1 MKYNK
6 KTLNNSLFT
15 KVLACLMV
23 FVFAVDT
30 VSAVPSIAPTNLQT
44 TAGVTVTGAGTTL
57 SIVAP
62 NKSVL
67 TWQNFGSGTDTIAIG
82 DALHYTLPSNNASV
96 LNIVAGGASS
106 TINGTLSSNGNV
118 YVLNPNGILIGGSAR
133 IDVNRLGL
141 STSDNPSFAS
151 FYFQQNGFLPSQDGL
166 TPVAGNTT
174 INNGAIIAVS
184 ENITIVSKNITVNGV
199 LSQGNLV
206 LNADGNVTIGSAG
219 MAYIAGNL
227 TINNPTGTTTIGS
240 VGNNTIVTNNLVVN
254 GNATSAFSSV
264 ATGTIQAKTLNVTA
278 GTILADRISTSN
290 TTVTGTNVTVN
301 VGSGA
306 GTPSVTAVGSGTVQI
321 TAPASLTVNVTNSGA
336 GATSV
341 SAGGNL
347 TLGKVQVEG
356 LAGASF
362 TGASVTDT
370 SSRIFVYGGAAF
382 TATAGNVNI
391 DKGQHSFG
399 PVSVSATGE
408 ALIFEDAAT
417 QLNIVN
423 TPKLTLRS
431 ADYVFQTPTTG
442 VVNSALVSVVGA
454 GNITLGAATNSA
466 GNYTVVGN
474 DVMFANNGALSIST
488 AATGNASVASTGVVT
503 LGSTATGGTLTVTST
518 GAITQAVDTKVYA
531 LGAANFVGT
540 GLTLSNAGN
549 GFGGITV
556 DVGTVGTATI
566 TEETT
571 LNLVSLRA
579 ANATVKSTF
588 DVITTG
594 ILPVVADTFNV
605 VVGGNFVPAANF
617 RAINGITVLSGG
629 NVDLSN
635 LSLITNL
642 NNKSPSIIAKGY
654 KAPQP

>member
-1 MKYNK
+1 MKYNN
-6 KTLNNSLFT
+6 TQNNSLLVKLFASMMLFVVT
-15 KVLACLMV
+15 VTS
-23 FVFAVDT
+23 VFAIPGIT
-30 VSAVPSIAPTNLQT
+30 STNLQT

-82 DALHYTLPSNNASV
+82 DALNYTLPSNNASV

-118 YVLNPNGILIGGSAR
+118 YVLNPNGILIGSSAR

-166 TPVAGNTT
+166 VPVAGNTT
-174 INNGAIIAVS
+174 INNGAIIAVG
-184 ENITIVSKNITVNGV
+184 ENITLVSKNITINGV

-206 LNADGNVTIGSAG
+206 LNADGNVTVGSAG

-240 VGNNTIVTNNLVVN
+240 AGNNTIITNNLVVN
-254 GNATSAFSSV
+254 GNSTSAFSSV

-306 GTPSVTAVGSGTVQI
+306 GTPSVTAVGNGTVQI
-321 TAPASLTVNVTNSGA
+321 SAPASLAVNVTNSGV

-347 TLGKVQVEG
+347 ILGKVQVEG

-362 TGASVTDT
+362 TGAAVTDT
-370 SSRIFVYGGAAF
+370 SSRIFVYGGTSF
-382 TATAGNVNI
+382 TATAGNVTI

-417 QLNIVN
+417 QLNVAN

-431 ADYVFQTPTTG
+431 VDYIFQTPTTG
-442 VVNSALVSVVGA
+442 VVNSSLVSVAGA

-474 DVMFANNGALSIST
+474 DVVFTNNGALSIST
-488 AATGNASVASTGVVT
+488 TATGNASVASTGAVT
-503 LGSTATGGTLTVTST
+503 LGSTTTGGTLTVTSA
-518 GAITQAVDTKVYA
+518 GAIAQAVDTKVYA
-531 LGAANFVGT
+531 LGASNFVGT

-556 DVGTVGTATI
+556 DVGTAGTATI

-605 VVGGNFVPAANF
+605 VVVGGDFVPAANF
-617 RAINGITVLSGG
+617 RAVNAVTVLSGG

>member
-1 MKYNK
+1 MKYNN
-6 KTLNNSLFT
+6 TRNNSLLVKLF
-15 KVLACLMV
+15 ASMIV
-23 FVFAVDT
+23 FVVTVTSVFAI
-30 VSAVPSIAPTNLQT
+30 PSITPTNLQT

-82 DALHYTLPSNNASV
+82 DALNYTLPSNNASV

-106 TINGTLSSNGNV
+106 TINGTISSNGNV

-151 FYFQQNGFLPSQDGL
+151 FYFQQNGVIPSQDGL
-166 TPVAGNTT
+166 VPVAGNTT
-174 INNGAIIAVS
+174 INNGSIIAVS
-184 ENITIVSKNITVNGV
+184 ENITLVSKNITINGV

-206 LNADGNVTIGSAG
+206 LNADGNVTVGSAG

-240 VGNNTIVTNNLVVN
+240 AGNNTIVTNNLVVN
-254 GNATSAFSSV
+254 GNSTSAFSSV
-264 ATGTIQAKTLNVTA
+264 AAGTIQAKTLNVTA
-278 GTILADRISTSN
+278 GTILADRISTNS

-306 GTPSVTAVGSGTVQI
+306 GTPAVTAVGNGTVQI
-321 TAPASLTVNVTNSGA
+321 SAPASLTVNVTNSGA

-382 TATAGNVNI
+382 TATAGNVSI

-408 ALIFEDAAT
+408 ALIVEDAAT
-417 QLNIVN
+417 QLNVVN

-431 ADYVFQTPTTG
+431 ADYIFQTPTTG
-442 VVNSALVSVVGA
+442 VVNSILVSAVGT

-466 GNYTVVGN
+466 GNYTITGN
-474 DVMFANNGALSIST
+474 DVVFANNGALSIST
-488 AATGNASVASTGVVT
+488 TATGNASVTSTGVVN
-503 LGSTATGGTLTVTST
+503 LGETTAGGTLTVTSA
-518 GAITQAVDTKVYA
+518 GAITQAVDTKVSSF
-531 LGAANFVGT
+531 GSVRFVGT

-556 DVGTVGTATI
+556 DVGTAGTATL

-594 ILPVVADTFNV
+594 TLPVVSDTFNV
-605 VVGGNFVPAANF
+605 VVGGDFVPAANF
-617 RAINGITVLSGG
+617 RAVNAVTVLSGG

>member
-1 MKYNK
+1 MKYNN
-6 KTLNNSLFT
+6 TQNNSLLVKLFASMMLFVVAVT
-15 KVLACLMV
+15 S
-23 FVFAVDT
+23 VFAIPGIT
-30 VSAVPSIAPTNLQT
+30 STNLQT

-82 DALHYTLPSNNASV
+82 DALNYTLPSNNASV

-151 FYFQQNGFLPSQDGL
+151 FYFQQNGVIPSQDGL
-166 TPVAGNTT
+166 VPVAGNTT

-184 ENITIVSKNITVNGV
+184 ENITLVSKNITVNGV

-206 LNADGNVTIGSAG
+206 LNADGNVTVGSAG

-240 VGNNTIVTNNLVVN
+240 AGNNTIITNNLVVN
-254 GNATSAFSSV
+254 GNSTSAFSSV

-306 GTPSVTAVGSGTVQI
+306 GTPSVTAVGNGTVQI
-321 TAPASLTVNVTNSGA
+321 SAPASLAVNVTNSGV

-362 TGASVTDT
+362 TGAAVTDT
-370 SSRIFVYGGAAF
+370 SSRIFVYGGTSF
-382 TATAGNVNI
+382 TATAGNVTI

-408 ALIFEDAAT
+408 ALIVEVAAT
-417 QLNIVN
+417 QLNVVN

-431 ADYVFQTPTTG
+431 VDYIFQTPTTG
-442 VVNSALVSVVGA
+442 VVNSSLVSVVGA

-474 DVMFANNGALSIST
+474 DVVFTNNGALSIST
-488 AATGNASVASTGVVT
+488 TATGNASVASTGAVT
-503 LGSTATGGTLTVTST
+503 LGSTTTGGTLTVTSA
-518 GAITQAVDTKVYA
+518 GAIAQAVDTKVYA
-531 LGAANFVGT
+531 LGASNFVGT

-605 VVGGNFVPAANF
+605 VVGGDFVPAANF
-617 RAINGITVLSGG
+617 RAVNAVTVLSGG

>member
-1 MKYNK
+1 MKYNN
-6 KTLNNSLFT
+6 TRNNSLLVKLF
-15 KVLACLMV
+15 ASMIV
-23 FVFAVDT
+23 FVVTVTSVFAI
-30 VSAVPSIAPTNLQT
+30 PSITPTNLQT

-82 DALHYTLPSNNASV
+82 DALNYTLPSNNASV

-106 TINGTLSSNGNV
+106 TINGTISSNGNV

-151 FYFQQNGFLPSQDGL
+151 FYFQQNGVIPSQDGL
-166 TPVAGNTT
+166 VPVAGNTT
-174 INNGAIIAVS
+174 INNGSIIAVS
-184 ENITIVSKNITVNGV
+184 ENITLVSKNITINGV

-206 LNADGNVTIGSAG
+206 LNADGNVTVGSAG

-240 VGNNTIVTNNLVVN
+240 TGNNTIVTNNLVVN
-254 GNATSAFSSV
+254 GNSTSAFSSV

-278 GTILADRISTSN
+278 GTILADRISTNS

-306 GTPSVTAVGSGTVQI
+306 GTPAVTAVGNGTVQI
-321 TAPASLTVNVTNSGA
+321 SAPASLTVNVTNSGA

-362 TGASVTDT
+362 TGASVNDT

-382 TATAGNVNI
+382 TATAGNVSI

-408 ALIFEDAAT
+408 ALIVEDAAT
-417 QLNIVN
+417 QLNVVN

-431 ADYVFQTPTTG
+431 ADYIFQTPTTG
-442 VVNSALVSVVGA
+442 VVNSILVSAVGT

-466 GNYTVVGN
+466 GNYTITGN
-474 DVMFANNGALSIST
+474 DVVFANNGALSIST
-488 AATGNASVASTGVVT
+488 TATGNASVTSTGAVN
-503 LGSTATGGTLTVTST
+503 LGGTTAGGTLTVTSA
-518 GAITQAVDTKVYA
+518 GAITQAVDTKVSSF
-531 LGAANFVGT
+531 GSVRFVGT

-556 DVGTVGTATI
+556 DVGTAGTATL

-594 ILPVVADTFNV
+594 TLPVVSDTFNV
-605 VVGGNFVPAANF
+605 VVGGDFVPAANF
-617 RAINGITVLSGG
+617 RAVNTVTVLSGG

>member
-1 MKYNK
+1 MKYNN
-6 KTLNNSLFT
+6 TQNNSLLVKLFASMMLFVVAVT
-15 KVLACLMV
+15 S
-23 FVFAVDT
+23 VFAIPGIT
-30 VSAVPSIAPTNLQT
+30 STNLQT

-82 DALHYTLPSNNASV
+82 DALNYTLPSNNASV

-151 FYFQQNGFLPSQDGL
+151 FYFQQNGVIPSQDGL
-166 TPVAGNTT
+166 VPVAGNTI

-184 ENITIVSKNITVNGV
+184 ENITLVSKNITVNGV

-206 LNADGNVTIGSAG
+206 LNADGNVTVGSAG

-240 VGNNTIVTNNLVVN
+240 AGNNTIITNNLVVN
-254 GNATSAFSSV
+254 GNSTSAFSSV

-306 GTPSVTAVGSGTVQI
+306 GTPSVTAVGNGTVQI
-321 TAPASLTVNVTNSGA
+321 SAPASLAVNVTNSGV

-362 TGASVTDT
+362 TGAAVTDT
-370 SSRIFVYGGAAF
+370 SSRIFVYGSAAF
-382 TATAGNVNI
+382 TATAGNITI

-417 QLNIVN
+417 QLNVVN

-431 ADYVFQTPTTG
+431 VDYIFQTPTTG
-442 VVNSALVSVVGA
+442 VVNSSLVSVVGA

-466 GNYTVVGN
+466 GNYTIIGN
-474 DVMFANNGALSIST
+474 DVVFANNGALSIST
-488 AATGNASVASTGVVT
+488 TATGNASVASTGAVT
-503 LGSTATGGTLTVTST
+503 LGSTTTGGTLTVASA

-531 LGAANFVGT
+531 LGASNFVGT

-556 DVGTVGTATI
+556 DVGTAGTATL

-605 VVGGNFVPAANF
+605 VVGGDFVPAANF
-617 RAINGITVLSGG
+617 RAVNAVTVLSGG

>member
-1 MKYNK
+1 MKYNN
-6 KTLNNSLFT
+6 TRNNSLLVKLF
-15 KVLACLMV
+15 ASMIV
-23 FVFAVDT
+23 FVVTVTSVFAI
-30 VSAVPSIAPTNLQT
+30 PSITPTNLQT

-82 DALHYTLPSNNASV
+82 DALNYTLPSNNASV

-106 TINGTLSSNGNV
+106 TINGTISSNGNV

-151 FYFQQNGFLPSQDGL
+151 FYFQQNGVIPSQDGL
-166 TPVAGNTT
+166 VPVAGNTT
-174 INNGAIIAVS
+174 INNGSIIAVS
-184 ENITIVSKNITVNGV
+184 ENITLVSKNITINGV

-206 LNADGNVTIGSAG
+206 LNADGNVTVGSAG

-240 VGNNTIVTNNLVVN
+240 AGNNTIVTNNLVVN
-254 GNATSAFSSV
+254 GNSTSAFSSV

-278 GTILADRISTSN
+278 GTILADRISTNS

-306 GTPSVTAVGSGTVQI
+306 GTPAVTAVGNGTVQI
-321 TAPASLTVNVTNSGA
+321 SAPASLTVNVTNSGA

-362 TGASVTDT
+362 TGASVNDT

-382 TATAGNVNI
+382 TATAGNVSI

-408 ALIFEDAAT
+408 ALIVEDAAT
-417 QLNIVN
+417 QLNVVN

-431 ADYVFQTPTTG
+431 ADYIFQTPTTG
-442 VVNSALVSVVGA
+442 VVNSILVSAVGT

-466 GNYTVVGN
+466 GNYTITGN
-474 DVMFANNGALSIST
+474 DVVFANNGALSIST
-488 AATGNASVASTGVVT
+488 TATGNASVTSTGVVN
-503 LGSTATGGTLTVTST
+503 LGETTAGGTLTVTSA
-518 GAITQAVDTKVYA
+518 GAITQAVDTKVSSF
-531 LGAANFVGT
+531 GSVRFVGT

-556 DVGTVGTATI
+556 DVGTTGTATL

-594 ILPVVADTFNV
+594 TLPVVSDTFNV
-605 VVGGNFVPAANF
+605 VVGGDFVPAANF
-617 RAINGITVLSGG
+617 RAVNTVTVLSGG

>member
-1 MKYNK
+1 MKYNN
-6 KTLNNSLFT
+6 TRNNSLLVKLF
-15 KVLACLMV
+15 ASMIV
-23 FVFAVDT
+23 FVVTVTSVFAIPGIT
-30 VSAVPSIAPTNLQT
+30 STNLQT

-82 DALHYTLPSNNASV
+82 DALNYTLPSNNASV

-106 TINGTLSSNGNV
+106 TINGTISSNGNV
-118 YVLNPNGILIGGSAR
+118 YVLNPNGILVGGSAR

-166 TPVAGNTT
+166 VPVAGNTT
-174 INNGAIIAVS
+174 INNGSIIAVS
-184 ENITIVSKNITVNGV
+184 ENITLVSKNITINGV

-206 LNADGNVTIGSAG
+206 LNADGNVNVGSAG
-219 MAYIAGNL
+219 MAYIAGDL

-240 VGNNTIVTNNLVVN
+240 AGNNTIVTNNLVVN
-254 GNATSAFSSV
+254 GNSTSAFSSV

-278 GTILADRISTSN
+278 GTILADRISTNS

-306 GTPSVTAVGSGTVQI
+306 GTPSVTAVGNGTVQI
-321 TAPASLTVNVTNSGA
+321 SAPASLTVNVTNSGA

-362 TGASVTDT
+362 TGASVNDT
-370 SSRIFVYGGAAF
+370 SSRIFVYGSAAF
-382 TATAGNVNI
+382 TATAGNVTI

-408 ALIFEDAAT
+408 ALIVEDAAT
-417 QLNIVN
+417 QLNVVN

-431 ADYVFQTPTTG
+431 VDYVFQTPTTG

-466 GNYTVVGN
+466 GNYTITGN
-474 DVMFANNGALSIST
+474 DVVVANNGALSIST
-488 AATGNASVASTGVVT
+488 TATGNASVTSTGAVN
-503 LGSTATGGTLTVTST
+503 LGGTTAAGTLTVTSA
-518 GAITQAVDTKVYA
+518 GAITQAVDTKVSSF
-531 LGAANFVGT
+531 GSVRFVGT

-556 DVGTVGTATI
+556 DVGTAGTATL

-594 ILPVVADTFNV
+594 TLPVVADTFNV
-605 VVGGNFVPAANF
+605 VVGGDFVPAANF
-617 RAINGITVLSGG
+617 RAVNAITVLSGG

-642 NNKSPSIIAKGY
+642 NSKSPSIIAKGY

>member
-1 MKYNK
+1 MKYNN
-6 KTLNNSLFT
+6 TRNNSLLVKLF
-15 KVLACLMV
+15 ASMIV
-23 FVFAVDT
+23 FVVTVTSVFAI
-30 VSAVPSIAPTNLQT
+30 PSITPTNLQT

-82 DALHYTLPSNNASV
+82 DALNYTLPSNNASV

-106 TINGTLSSNGNV
+106 TINGTISSNGNV

-151 FYFQQNGFLPSQDGL
+151 FYFPQNGVIPSQDGL
-166 TPVAGNTT
+166 VPVAGNTT
-174 INNGAIIAVS
+174 INNGSIIAVS
-184 ENITIVSKNITVNGV
+184 ENITLVSKNITINGV

-206 LNADGNVTIGSAG
+206 LNADGNVTVGSAG

-240 VGNNTIVTNNLVVN
+240 AGNNTIVTNNLVVN
-254 GNATSAFSSV
+254 GNSTSAFSSV

-278 GTILADRISTSN
+278 GTILADRISTNS

-306 GTPSVTAVGSGTVQI
+306 GTPAVTAVGNGTVQI
-321 TAPASLTVNVTNSGA
+321 SAPASLTVNVTNSGA

-362 TGASVTDT
+362 TGASVNDT
-370 SSRIFVYGGAAF
+370 SSRIFVYGGSAF
-382 TATAGNVNI
+382 TATAGNVSI

-408 ALIFEDAAT
+408 ALIVEDAAT
-417 QLNIVN
+417 QLNVVN
-423 TPKLTLRS
+423 TPKLTVRS
-431 ADYVFQTPTTG
+431 VDYVFQTPTTG

-466 GNYTVVGN
+466 GNYTITGN
-474 DVMFANNGALSIST
+474 DVVFANNGALSIST
-488 AATGNASVASTGVVT
+488 TATGNASVTSTGVVN
-503 LGSTATGGTLTVTST
+503 LGETTAGGTLTVASA

-531 LGAANFVGT
+531 FGATNFVGT

-549 GFGGITV
+549 RFGGITI
-556 DVGTVGTATI
+556 DVGTSGTVTI

-594 ILPVVADTFNV
+594 TLPVVSDTFNV
-605 VVGGNFVPAANF
+605 VVGGDFVPAANF
-617 RAINGITVLSGG
+617 RAVNAVTVLSGG

>member
-1 MKYNK
+1 MKYNN
-6 KTLNNSLFT
+6 TQNNSLLVKLFASMMLFVVT
-15 KVLACLMV
+15 VTS
-23 FVFAVDT
+23 VFAIPGIT
-30 VSAVPSIAPTNLQT
+30 STNLQT

-82 DALHYTLPSNNASV
+82 DALNYTLPSNNASV

-141 STSDNPSFAS
+141 STSDNTSFAS

-166 TPVAGNTT
+166 VPVAGNTT
-174 INNGAIIAVS
+174 INNGAIIAVG
-184 ENITIVSKNITVNGV
+184 ENITLVSKNITINGV

-206 LNADGNVTIGSAG
+206 LNADGNVTVGSAG

-240 VGNNTIVTNNLVVN
+240 AGNNTIITNNLVVN
-254 GNATSAFSSV
+254 GNSTSAFSSV

-306 GTPSVTAVGSGTVQI
+306 GTPSVTAVGNGTVQI
-321 TAPASLTVNVTNSGA
+321 SAPASLAVNVTNSGV

-347 TLGKVQVEG
+347 ILGKVQVEG

-362 TGASVTDT
+362 TGAAVTDT
-370 SSRIFVYGGAAF
+370 SSRIFVYGGTSF
-382 TATAGNVNI
+382 TATAGNVTI

-417 QLNIVN
+417 QLNVVN

-431 ADYVFQTPTTG
+431 VDYIFQTPTTG
-442 VVNSALVSVVGA
+442 VVNSSLVSVAGA

-474 DVMFANNGALSIST
+474 DVVFTNNGALSIST
-488 AATGNASVASTGVVT
+488 TATGNASVASTGAVT
-503 LGSTATGGTLTVTST
+503 LGSTTTGGTLTVTSA
-518 GAITQAVDTKVYA
+518 GAIAQAVDTKVYA
-531 LGAANFVGT
+531 LGASNFVGT

-556 DVGTVGTATI
+556 DVGTAGTATI

-605 VVGGNFVPAANF
+605 VVVGGDFVPAANF
-617 RAINGITVLSGG
+617 RAVNAVTVLSGG

>member
-1 MKYNK
+1 MKYNNK
-6 KTLNNSLFT
+6 LNNSLFA
-15 KVLACLMV
+15 KAIASLMV
-23 FVFAVDT
+23 FVFAVAT
-30 VSAVPSIAPTNLQT
+30 VLALPSTAPTNMQT

-82 DALHYTLPSNNASV
+82 DALNYTLPSNNASV
-96 LNIVAGGASS
+96 LNIVAGGSSS

-166 TPVAGNTT
+166 APVAGNTT

-184 ENITIVSKNITVNGV
+184 ENITLVSKNIAINGV

-206 LNADGNVTIGSAG
+206 LNADGNVTVGSAG

-227 TINNPTGTTTIGS
+227 IINNPTGTTTIGS
-240 VGNNTIVTNNLVVN
+240 AGNNTIVTNNLVAN
-254 GNATSAFSSV
+254 GNSTSAFSSV

-278 GTILADRISTSN
+278 GTILADRISTNS
-290 TTVTGTNVTVN
+290 TTVNGTNVTVN

-306 GTPSVTAVGSGTVQI
+306 GTPSVTAVGNGTVQI
-321 TAPASLTVNVTNSGA
+321 TAPASLTVNVTNSGV

-370 SSRIFVYGGAAF
+370 SSRIFVYGGTSF
-382 TATAGNVNI
+382 TATAGNVTI

-408 ALIFEDAAT
+408 ALIVEDAAT
-417 QLNIVN
+417 QLNVVN

-431 ADYVFQTPTTG
+431 VDYIFQTPTTG

-454 GNITLGAATNSA
+454 GNITLGVATNSA
-466 GNYTVVGN
+466 GNYTITGN
-474 DVMFANNGALSIST
+474 DVVFANNGTLSIST
-488 AATGNASVASTGVVT
+488 TATGNASVASTGALT
-503 LGSTATGGTLTVTST
+503 LGSTTTGGTLTVTST

-549 GFGGITV
+549 GFGGITI
-556 DVGTVGTATI
+556 DVGTFGTATI

-594 ILPVVADTFNV
+594 TLPVVADTFNV
-605 VVGGNFVPAANF
+605 VVGGDFVPAANF
-617 RAINGITVLSGG
+617 RAVNAITVLSGG

-642 NNKSPSIIAKGY
+642 NNKSPSIIARGY
-654 KAPQP
+654 KAPQI

>member
-1 MKYNK
+1 MKYNN
-6 KTLNNSLFT
+6 TRNNSLLVKLF
-15 KVLACLMV
+15 ASMIV
-23 FVFAVDT
+23 FVVTVTSVFAI
-30 VSAVPSIAPTNLQT
+30 PSITPTNLQT

-82 DALHYTLPSNNASV
+82 DALNYTLPSNNASV

-106 TINGTLSSNGNV
+106 TINGTISSNGNV

-151 FYFQQNGFLPSQDGL
+151 FYFQQNGVIPSQDGL
-166 TPVAGNTT
+166 VPVAGNTT
-174 INNGAIIAVS
+174 INNGSIIAVS
-184 ENITIVSKNITVNGV
+184 ENITLVSKNITINGV

-206 LNADGNVTIGSAG
+206 LNADGNVTVGSAG

-240 VGNNTIVTNNLVVN
+240 AGNNTIVTNNLVVN
-254 GNATSAFSSV
+254 GNSTSAFSSV

-278 GTILADRISTSN
+278 GTILADRISTNS

-306 GTPSVTAVGSGTVQI
+306 GTPAVTAVGNGTVQI
-321 TAPASLTVNVTNSGA
+321 SAPASLTVNVTNSGA

-362 TGASVTDT
+362 TGASVNDT

-382 TATAGNVNI
+382 TATAGNVSI

-408 ALIFEDAAT
+408 ALIVEDAAT
-417 QLNIVN
+417 QLNVVN

-431 ADYVFQTPTTG
+431 ADYIFQTPTTG

-466 GNYTVVGN
+466 GNYTIIGN
-474 DVMFANNGALSIST
+474 DVVFANNGALSIST
-488 AATGNASVASTGVVT
+488 TATGNASVTSTGVVN
-503 LGSTATGGTLTVTST
+503 LGETTTGGTLTVASA
-518 GAITQAVDTKVYA
+518 GAVTQAVDTKVYA
-531 LGAANFVGT
+531 FGATNFVGT

-549 GFGGITV
+549 RFGGITI
-556 DVGTVGTATI
+556 DVGTSGTVTI

-594 ILPVVADTFNV
+594 TLPVVSDTFNV
-605 VVGGNFVPAANF
+605 VVGGDFVPAANF
-617 RAINGITVLSGG
+617 RAVNAVTVLSGG

>member
-1 MKYNK
+1 MKYNN
-6 KTLNNSLFT
+6 TRNNSLLEKLF
-15 KVLACLMV
+15 ASMIV
-23 FVFAVDT
+23 FVVTVTSVFAI
-30 VSAVPSIAPTNLQT
+30 PSITPTNLQT

-82 DALHYTLPSNNASV
+82 DALNYTLPSNNASV

-106 TINGTLSSNGNV
+106 TINGTISSNGNV

-151 FYFQQNGFLPSQDGL
+151 FYFQQNGVIPSQDGL
-166 TPVAGNTT
+166 VPVAGNTT
-174 INNGAIIAVS
+174 INNGSIIAVS
-184 ENITIVSKNITVNGV
+184 ENITLVSKNITINGV

-206 LNADGNVTIGSAG
+206 LNADGNVTVGSAG
-219 MAYIAGNL
+219 MAYIAGDL

-240 VGNNTIVTNNLVVN
+240 AGNNTIVTNNLVVN
-254 GNATSAFSSV
+254 GNSTSAFSSV

-278 GTILADRISTSN
+278 GTILADRISTNS

-306 GTPSVTAVGSGTVQI
+306 GTPSVTAVGNGTVQI
-321 TAPASLTVNVTNSGA
+321 SAPASLTVNVTNSGA

-362 TGASVTDT
+362 TGASVNDT

-382 TATAGNVNI
+382 TATAGNVSI

-408 ALIFEDAAT
+408 ALIVEDAAT
-417 QLNIVN
+417 QLNVVN

-431 ADYVFQTPTTG
+431 ADYIFQTPTTG
-442 VVNSALVSVVGA
+442 VVNSALVSAVGT

-466 GNYTVVGN
+466 GNYTITGN
-474 DVMFANNGALSIST
+474 DVVFANNGALSIST
-488 AATGNASVASTGVVT
+488 TATGNASVTSTGAVN
-503 LGSTATGGTLTVTST
+503 LGGTTAGGTLTVTSA
-518 GAITQAVDTKVYA
+518 GAITQAVDTKVSSF
-531 LGAANFVGT
+531 GSVRFVGT

-556 DVGTVGTATI
+556 DVGTTGTATL

-594 ILPVVADTFNV
+594 TLPVVSDTFNV
-605 VVGGNFVPAANF
+605 VVGGDFVPAANF
-617 RAINGITVLSGG
+617 RAVNTVTVLSGG

>member
-1 MKYNK
+1 MKYNN
-6 KTLNNSLFT
+6 TQNNSLLVKLFASMMLFVVT
-15 KVLACLMV
+15 VTS
-23 FVFAVDT
+23 VFAIPGIT
-30 VSAVPSIAPTNLQT
+30 STNLQT

-82 DALHYTLPSNNASV
+82 DALNYTLPSNNASV

-151 FYFQQNGFLPSQDGL
+151 FYFQQNGVIPSQDGL
-166 TPVAGNTT
+166 VPVAGNTT
-174 INNGAIIAVS
+174 INNGAIISVS
-184 ENITIVSKNITVNGV
+184 ENITLVSKNVTINGV

-206 LNADGNVTIGSAG
+206 LNADGNVTVGSAG

-240 VGNNTIVTNNLVVN
+240 AGNNTIVTNNLLVN
-254 GNATSAFSSV
+254 GNSTSAFSSV

-278 GTILADRISTSN
+278 GTILADRISTNS
-290 TTVTGTNVTVN
+290 TTVNGTNVAVN

-306 GTPSVTAVGSGTVQI
+306 GTPFVTAVGNGTVQI
-321 TAPASLTVNVTNSGA
+321 SAPASLTVNVSNSGA
-336 GATSV
+336 GTTTV

-362 TGASVTDT
+362 TGAAVSDT
-370 SSRIFVYGGAAF
+370 SSRIFVYGGTSF
-382 TATAGNVNI
+382 TATAGNVTI

-417 QLNIVN
+417 QLNVVN

-431 ADYVFQTPTTG
+431 VDYIFQTPTTG
-442 VVNSALVSVVGA
+442 VVNSSLVSVVGA

-466 GNYTVVGN
+466 GNYTIIGN
-474 DVMFANNGALSIST
+474 DVVFANNGALSIST
-488 AATGNASVASTGVVT
+488 TATGNASVISTGAVT
-503 LGSTATGGTLTVTST
+503 LGSTTTGGTLTVASA
-518 GAITQAVDTKVYA
+518 GAVTQAVDTKVYA
-531 LGAANFVGT
+531 FGATNFVGS

-556 DVGTVGTATI
+556 DVGTAGTATL

-605 VVGGNFVPAANF
+605 VVGGDFVPAANF
-617 RAINGITVLSGG
+617 RAVNAVTVLSGG

>member
-82 DALHYTLPSNNASV
+82 DALNYTLPSNNASV
-96 LNIVAGGASS
+96 LNIVAGGSSS

-199 LSQGNLV
+199 LSQGNIV
-206 LNADGNVTIGSAG
+206 LNADGNVTVGSAG

-240 VGNNTIVTNNLVVN
+240 AGNNTIVTNNLVVN

-278 GTILADRISTSN
+278 GTILADRISTSS

-408 ALIFEDAAT
+408 ALIIEDAAT

-442 VVNSALVSVVGA
+442 VVNSALVSVVGV
-454 GNITLGAATNSA
+454 GNITLGAVTNSA
-466 GNYTVVGN
+466 GNYTITGN
-474 DVMFANNGALSIST
+474 DVVFANNGALSIST
-488 AATGNASVASTGVVT
+488 TATSNASVASTGTVN
-503 LGSTATGGTLTVTST
+503 LGATIAGGTLTVTSA
-518 GAITQAVDTKVYA
+518 GAITQAADTKVSSF
-531 LGAANFVGT
+531 GSVRFVGT

-556 DVGTVGTATI
+556 DVGTAGTATL

-579 ANATVKSTF
+579 ANATLKSTF

-617 RAINGITVLSGG
+617 RAVNAITVLSGG

>member
-1 MKYNK
+1 MKYNN
-6 KTLNNSLFT
+6 TRNNSLLVKLFASMMLFVVT
-15 KVLACLMV
+15 VTS
-23 FVFAVDT
+23 VFAI
-30 VSAVPSIAPTNLQT
+30 PSITPTNLQT

-82 DALHYTLPSNNASV
+82 DALNYTLPSNNASV

-106 TINGTLSSNGNV
+106 TINGTISSNGNV
-118 YVLNPNGILIGGSAR
+118 YVLNPNGILVGGSAR

-166 TPVAGNTT
+166 APVAGNTT
-174 INNGAIIAVS
+174 INNGSIIAVS
-184 ENITIVSKNITVNGV
+184 ENITLVSKNITINGV

-206 LNADGNVTIGSAG
+206 LNADGNVTVGSAG

-240 VGNNTIVTNNLVVN
+240 AGNNTIVTNNLVVN
-254 GNATSAFSSV
+254 GNSTSAFSSV
-264 ATGTIQAKTLNVTA
+264 AAGTIQAKTLNVTA
-278 GTILADRISTSN
+278 GTILADRISTNS

-306 GTPSVTAVGSGTVQI
+306 GTPAVTAVGNGTVQI
-321 TAPASLTVNVTNSGA
+321 SAPASLTVNVTNSGA

-362 TGASVTDT
+362 TGASVNDT

-382 TATAGNVNI
+382 TATAGNVSI

-408 ALIFEDAAT
+408 ALIVEDAAT
-417 QLNIVN
+417 QLNVVN

-431 ADYVFQTPTTG
+431 ADYIFQTPTTG
-442 VVNSALVSVVGA
+442 VVNSILVSAVGT

-466 GNYTVVGN
+466 GNYTITGN
-474 DVMFANNGALSIST
+474 DVVFANNGALSIST
-488 AATGNASVASTGVVT
+488 TATGNASVTSTGVVN
-503 LGSTATGGTLTVTST
+503 LGETTAGGTLTVTSA
-518 GAITQAVDTKVYA
+518 GAITQAVDTKVSSF
-531 LGAANFVGT
+531 GSVRFVGT

-556 DVGTVGTATI
+556 DVGTAGTATL

-594 ILPVVADTFNV
+594 TLPVVSDTFNV
-605 VVGGNFVPAANF
+605 VVGGDFVPAANF
-617 RAINGITVLSGG
+617 RAVNAVTVLSGG

>member
-1 MKYNK
+1 MKYNN
-6 KTLNNSLFT
+6 TRNNSLLVKLF
-15 KVLACLMV
+15 ASMIV
-23 FVFAVDT
+23 FVVTVTSVFAI
-30 VSAVPSIAPTNLQT
+30 PSITPTNLQT

-82 DALHYTLPSNNASV
+82 DALNYTLPSNNASV

-106 TINGTLSSNGNV
+106 TINGTISSNGNV
-118 YVLNPNGILIGGSAR
+118 YVLNPNGILVGGSAR

-151 FYFQQNGFLPSQDGL
+151 FYFQQNGVIPSQDGL
-166 TPVAGNTT
+166 VPVAGNTT
-174 INNGAIIAVS
+174 INNGSIIAVS
-184 ENITIVSKNITVNGV
+184 ENITLVSKNITINGV

-206 LNADGNVTIGSAG
+206 LNADGNVSVGSAG
-219 MAYIAGNL
+219 MAYIAGDL

-240 VGNNTIVTNNLVVN
+240 AGNNTIVTNNLVVN
-254 GNATSAFSSV
+254 GNSTSAFSSV

-278 GTILADRISTSN
+278 GTILADRISTNS

-306 GTPSVTAVGSGTVQI
+306 GTPAVTAVGNGTVQI
-321 TAPASLTVNVTNSGA
+321 SAPASLTVNVTNSGA

-362 TGASVTDT
+362 TGASVNDT

-408 ALIFEDAAT
+408 ALIVEDAAT
-417 QLNIVN
+417 QLNVVN
-423 TPKLTLRS
+423 TPKLTVRS
-431 ADYVFQTPTTG
+431 VDYVFQTPTTG

-466 GNYTVVGN
+466 GNYTITGN
-474 DVMFANNGALSIST
+474 DVVFANNGALSIST
-488 AATGNASVASTGVVT
+488 TATGNASVTSTGVVN
-503 LGSTATGGTLTVTST
+503 LGETTAGGTLTVTSA
-518 GAITQAVDTKVYA
+518 GAITQAVDTKVSSF
-531 LGAANFVGT
+531 GSVRFVGT

-556 DVGTVGTATI
+556 DVGTAGTATL

-594 ILPVVADTFNV
+594 TLPVVSDTFNV
-605 VVGGNFVPAANF
+605 VVGGDFVPAANF
-617 RAINGITVLSGG
+617 RAVNAVTVLSGG

>member
-1 MKYNK
+1 MKYNN
-6 KTLNNSLFT
+6 TRNNSLLVKLFASIMLFVVT
-15 KVLACLMV
+15 VTS
-23 FVFAVDT
+23 VFAI
-30 VSAVPSIAPTNLQT
+30 PSITPTNLQT

-82 DALHYTLPSNNASV
+82 DALNYTLPSNNASV

-106 TINGTLSSNGNV
+106 TINGAISSNGNV
-118 YVLNPNGILIGGSAR
+118 YVLNPNGILVGGSAR

-166 TPVAGNTT
+166 VPVAGNTT
-174 INNGAIIAVS
+174 INNGSIIAVS
-184 ENITIVSKNITVNGV
+184 ENITLVSKNITINGV

-206 LNADGNVTIGSAG
+206 LNADGNVTVGSAG
-219 MAYIAGNL
+219 MAYIAGDL

-240 VGNNTIVTNNLVVN
+240 AGNNTIVTNNLVVN
-254 GNATSAFSSV
+254 GNSTSAFSSV

-278 GTILADRISTSN
+278 GTILADRISTNS

-306 GTPSVTAVGSGTVQI
+306 GTPSVTAVGNGTVQI
-321 TAPASLTVNVTNSGA
+321 SAPASLTVNVTNSGA

-362 TGASVTDT
+362 TGASVNDT
-370 SSRIFVYGGAAF
+370 SSRIFVYGSAAF
-382 TATAGNVNI
+382 AATAGNVTI

-408 ALIFEDAAT
+408 ALIVEDAAT
-417 QLNIVN
+417 QLNVVN

-431 ADYVFQTPTTG
+431 VDYVFQTPTTG

-466 GNYTVVGN
+466 GNYTITGN
-474 DVMFANNGALSIST
+474 DVVVANNGALSIST
-488 AATGNASVASTGVVT
+488 TATGNASVTSTGAVN
-503 LGSTATGGTLTVTST
+503 LGGTTAAGTLTVTSA
-518 GAITQAVDTKVYA
+518 GAITQAVDTKVSSF
-531 LGAANFVGT
+531 GSVRFVGT

-556 DVGTVGTATI
+556 DVGTAGTATL

-594 ILPVVADTFNV
+594 TLPVVADTFNV
-605 VVGGNFVPAANF
+605 VVGGDFVPAANF
-617 RAINGITVLSGG
+617 RAVNGITVLSGG

>member
-1 MKYNK
+1 MKYNN
-6 KTLNNSLFT
+6 TRNNSLLVKLF
-15 KVLACLMV
+15 ASMIV
-23 FVFAVDT
+23 FVVTVTSVFAI
-30 VSAVPSIAPTNLQT
+30 PSITPTNLQT

-82 DALHYTLPSNNASV
+82 DALNYTLPSNNASV

-106 TINGTLSSNGNV
+106 TINGTISSNGNV

-151 FYFQQNGFLPSQDGL
+151 FYFQQNGVIPSQDGL
-166 TPVAGNTT
+166 VPVAGNTT
-174 INNGAIIAVS
+174 INNGSIIAVS
-184 ENITIVSKNITVNGV
+184 ENITLVSKNITINGV

-206 LNADGNVTIGSAG
+206 LNADGNVTVGSAG

-240 VGNNTIVTNNLVVN
+240 AGNNTIVTNNLVVN
-254 GNATSAFSSV
+254 GNSTSAFSSV

-278 GTILADRISTSN
+278 GTILADRISTNS

-306 GTPSVTAVGSGTVQI
+306 GTPAVTAVGNGTVQI
-321 TAPASLTVNVTNSGA
+321 SAPASLTVNVTNSGA

-362 TGASVTDT
+362 TGASVNDT

-382 TATAGNVNI
+382 TATAGNVSI

-408 ALIFEDAAT
+408 ALIVEDAAT
-417 QLNIVN
+417 QLNVVN

-431 ADYVFQTPTTG
+431 ADYIFQTPTTG

-466 GNYTVVGN
+466 GNYTIIGN
-474 DVMFANNGALSIST
+474 DVVFANNGALSIST
-488 AATGNASVASTGVVT
+488 TATGNASVTSTGVVN
-503 LGSTATGGTLTVTST
+503 LGETTAGGTLTVTSA
-518 GAITQAVDTKVYA
+518 GAITQAVDTKVSSF
-531 LGAANFVGT
+531 GSVRFVGT

-556 DVGTVGTATI
+556 DVGTAGTATL

-594 ILPVVADTFNV
+594 TLPVVSDTFNV
-605 VVGGNFVPAANF
+605 VVGWDFVPAANF
-617 RAINGITVLSGG
+617 RAVNAVTVLSGG

>member
-1 MKYNK
+1 MKYNN
-6 KTLNNSLFT
+6 TRNNSLLVKLFASMMLFVVT
-15 KVLACLMV
+15 VTS
-23 FVFAVDT
+23 VFAIPGIT
-30 VSAVPSIAPTNLQT
+30 STNLQT

-82 DALHYTLPSNNASV
+82 DALNYTLPSNNASV

-106 TINGTLSSNGNV
+106 TINGTISSNGNV

-151 FYFQQNGFLPSQDGL
+151 FYFQQNGVIPSQDGL
-166 TPVAGNTT
+166 VPVAGNTT
-174 INNGAIIAVS
+174 INNGSIIAVS
-184 ENITIVSKNITVNGV
+184 ENITLVSKNITINGV

-206 LNADGNVTIGSAG
+206 LNADGNVTVGSAG

-240 VGNNTIVTNNLVVN
+240 AGNNTIVTNNLVVN
-254 GNATSAFSSV
+254 GNSTSAFSSV

-278 GTILADRISTSN
+278 GTILADRISTNS
-290 TTVTGTNVTVN
+290 TTVTGTNVNVN

-306 GTPSVTAVGSGTVQI
+306 GTPAVTAVGNGTVQI
-321 TAPASLTVNVTNSGA
+321 SAPASLTVNVTNSGA

-382 TATAGNVNI
+382 TATAGNVSI

-408 ALIFEDAAT
+408 ALIVEDAAT
-417 QLNIVN
+417 QLNVVN

-431 ADYVFQTPTTG
+431 ADYIFQTPTTG
-442 VVNSALVSVVGA
+442 VVNSILVSAVGT

-466 GNYTVVGN
+466 GNYTITGN
-474 DVMFANNGALSIST
+474 DVVFANNGALSIST
-488 AATGNASVASTGVVT
+488 TATGNASVTSTGVVN
-503 LGSTATGGTLTVTST
+503 LGETTAGGTLTVTSA
-518 GAITQAVDTKVYA
+518 GAITQAVDTKVSSF
-531 LGAANFVGT
+531 GSVRFVGT

-556 DVGTVGTATI
+556 DVGTAGTATL

-594 ILPVVADTFNV
+594 TLPVVSDTFNV
-605 VVGGNFVPAANF
+605 VVGGDFVPAANF
-617 RAINGITVLSGG
+617 RAVNAVTVLSGG

>member
-1 MKYNK
+1 MKYNN
-6 KTLNNSLFT
+6 TQNNSLLVKLFASMMLFVVT
-15 KVLACLMV
+15 VTS
-23 FVFAVDT
+23 VFAVPGIT
-30 VSAVPSIAPTNLQT
+30 STNLQT
-44 TAGVTVTGAGTTL
+44 TAGVTVTGAGTSL

-67 TWQNFGSGTDTIAIG
+67 TWQNFGAGTDTIAIG
-82 DALHYTLPSNNASV
+82 DVLNYTLPSKTASV
-96 LNIVAGGASS
+96 LNIVAGGSSS
-106 TINGTLSSNGNV
+106 TINGTITSNGNV

-151 FYFQQNGFLPSQDGL
+151 FYFQQNGVIPSQDGL
-166 TPVAGNTT
+166 VPVAGNTT
-174 INNGAIIAVS
+174 INNGSIIAVS
-184 ENITIVSKNITVNGV
+184 ENITLVSKNITINGV
-199 LSQGNLV
+199 LSQGNLL
-206 LNADGNVTIGSAG
+206 LNADGNVNVGSAG
-219 MAYIAGNL
+219 MAYIAGDL

-240 VGNNTIVTNNLVVN
+240 AGNNTIVTNNLLVN
-254 GNATSAFSSV
+254 GNSTSAFSSV
-264 ATGTIQAKTLNVTA
+264 AAGTIQAKTLNVTA
-278 GTILADRISTSN
+278 GTILADRISTNS

-306 GTPSVTAVGSGTVQI
+306 GTPSVTAVGNGTVQI

-336 GATSV
+336 GATGV

-370 SSRIFVYGGAAF
+370 SSRIFVYGSAAF
-382 TATAGNVNI
+382 TATAGNVTI

-408 ALIFEDAAT
+408 ALIVEDAAT
-417 QLNIVN
+417 QLNVVN

-431 ADYVFQTPTTG
+431 ADYVFQTATTG

-466 GNYTVVGN
+466 GNYTIIGN
-474 DVMFANNGALSIST
+474 DVVFANNGALSLSAT
-488 AATGNASVASTGVVT
+488 ATGNASVASTGTVT
-503 LGSTATGGTLTVTST
+503 LGATTTGGTLTVASA
-518 GAITQAVDTKVYA
+518 GAVTQAVDTKVYA
-531 LGAANFVGT
+531 FGATNFVGT

-556 DVGTVGTATI
+556 DVGTAGTATL

-594 ILPVVADTFNV
+594 TLPVVSDTFNV
-605 VVGGNFVPAANF
+605 VVGGDFVPAANF
-617 RAINGITVLSGG
+617 RAVNAVTVLSGG

>member
-1 MKYNK
+1 MKYNN
-6 KTLNNSLFT
+6 TQNNSLLVKLFASMMLFVVT
-15 KVLACLMV
+15 VTS
-23 FVFAVDT
+23 VFAIPGIT
-30 VSAVPSIAPTNLQT
+30 STNLQT
-44 TAGVTVTGAGTTL
+44 TSGVTVTGAGTTL

-82 DALHYTLPSNNASV
+82 DALNYTLPSNNASV

-141 STSDNPSFAS
+141 STSDNTSFAS

-166 TPVAGNTT
+166 VPVAGNTT
-174 INNGAIIAVS
+174 ISNGAIIAVS
-184 ENITIVSKNITVNGV
+184 ENITLVSKNITVGGV

-206 LNADGNVTIGSAG
+206 LNADGNVTVGSAG

-240 VGNNTIVTNNLVVN
+240 AGNNTIITNNLVVN
-254 GNATSAFSSV
+254 GNSTSAFSSV

-306 GTPSVTAVGSGTVQI
+306 GTPSVTAVGNGTVQI
-321 TAPASLTVNVTNSGA
+321 SAPASLAVNVTNSGV

-362 TGASVTDT
+362 TGAAVTDT
-370 SSRIFVYGGAAF
+370 SSRIFVYGGTSF
-382 TATAGNVNI
+382 TATAGNVTI

-417 QLNIVN
+417 QLNVVN

-431 ADYVFQTPTTG
+431 VDYIFQTPTTG
-442 VVNSALVSVVGA
+442 VVNSSLVSVVGT

-466 GNYTVVGN
+466 GNYTIIGN
-474 DVMFANNGALSIST
+474 DIVFANNGALSIST
-488 AATGNASVASTGVVT
+488 TATGNASVASTGAVT
-503 LGSTATGGTLTVTST
+503 LGSTTTGGTLTVTSA
-518 GAITQAVDTKVYA
+518 GAIAQAVDTKVYA
-531 LGAANFVGT
+531 LGASNFVGT

-556 DVGTVGTATI
+556 DVGTAGTATI

-605 VVGGNFVPAANF
+605 VVGGDFVPAANF
-617 RAINGITVLSGG
+617 RAVNAVTVLSGG

-654 KAPQP
+654 KAPQS

>member
-1 MKYNK
+1 MKYNN
-6 KTLNNSLFT
+6 TRNNSLLVKLF
-15 KVLACLMV
+15 ASMIV
-23 FVFAVDT
+23 FVVTVTSVFAI
-30 VSAVPSIAPTNLQT
+30 PSITSTNLQT
-44 TAGVTVTGAGTTL
+44 TAGVTVNGVGTTMN
-57 SIVAP
+57 VTAP
-62 NKSVL
+62 NKAVL
-67 TWQNFGSGTDTIAIG
+67 NWQAFGSGTDTIAIG
-82 DALHYTLPSNNASV
+82 DVLNYTLPSNNASV

-106 TINGTLSSNGNV
+106 TINGTISSNGNV

-166 TPVAGNTT
+166 VPVAGNTT
-174 INNGAIIAVS
+174 INNGSIIAVS
-184 ENITIVSKNITVNGV
+184 ENITLVSKNITINGV

-206 LNADGNVTIGSAG
+206 LNADGNVTVGSAG

-240 VGNNTIVTNNLVVN
+240 TGNNTIVTNNLVVN
-254 GNATSAFSSV
+254 GNSTSAFSSV

-278 GTILADRISTSN
+278 GTILADRISTNS

-306 GTPSVTAVGSGTVQI
+306 GTPAVTAVGNGTVQI
-321 TAPASLTVNVTNSGA
+321 SAPASLTVNVTNSGA

-362 TGASVTDT
+362 TGASVNDT

-382 TATAGNVNI
+382 TATAGNVSI

-408 ALIFEDAAT
+408 ALIVEDAAT
-417 QLNIVN
+417 QLNVVN

-431 ADYVFQTPTTG
+431 ADYIFQTPTTG
-442 VVNSALVSVVGA
+442 VVNSILVSAVGT

-466 GNYTVVGN
+466 GNYTIIGN
-474 DVMFANNGALSIST
+474 DVVVANNGALSIST
-488 AATGNASVASTGVVT
+488 TATGNASVTSTGAVN
-503 LGSTATGGTLTVTST
+503 LGGTTAGGTLTVTSA
-518 GAITQAVDTKVYA
+518 GAITQAVDTKVSSF
-531 LGAANFVGT
+531 GSVRFVGT

-556 DVGTVGTATI
+556 DVGTTGTATL

-594 ILPVVADTFNV
+594 TLPVVSDTFNV
-605 VVGGNFVPAANF
+605 VVGGDFVPAANF
-617 RAINGITVLSGG
+617 RAVNTVTVLSGG

>member
-1 MKYNK
+1 MKYNN
-6 KTLNNSLFT
+6 TRNNSLLVKLF
-15 KVLACLMV
+15 ASMIV
-23 FVFAVDT
+23 FVVTVTSVFAI
-30 VSAVPSIAPTNLQT
+30 PSITPTNLQT

-82 DALHYTLPSNNASV
+82 DALNYTLPSNNASV

-106 TINGTLSSNGNV
+106 TINGTISSNGNV

-151 FYFQQNGFLPSQDGL
+151 FYFQQNGVIPSQDGL
-166 TPVAGNTT
+166 VPVAGNTT
-174 INNGAIIAVS
+174 INNGSIIAVS
-184 ENITIVSKNITVNGV
+184 ENITLVSKNITINGV

-206 LNADGNVTIGSAG
+206 LNADGNVTVGSAG

-240 VGNNTIVTNNLVVN
+240 AGNNTIVTNNLVVN
-254 GNATSAFSSV
+254 GNSTSAFSSV

-278 GTILADRISTSN
+278 GTILADRISTNS

-306 GTPSVTAVGSGTVQI
+306 GTPAVTAVGNGTVQI
-321 TAPASLTVNVTNSGA
+321 SAPASLTVNVTNSGA

-362 TGASVTDT
+362 TGASVNDT

-382 TATAGNVNI
+382 TATAGNVSI

-408 ALIFEDAAT
+408 ALIVEDAAT
-417 QLNIVN
+417 QLNVVN

-431 ADYVFQTPTTG
+431 ADYIFQTPTTG
-442 VVNSALVSVVGA
+442 VVNSILVSAVGT

-466 GNYTVVGN
+466 GNYTITGN
-474 DVMFANNGALSIST
+474 DVVFANNGALSIST
-488 AATGNASVASTGVVT
+488 TATGNASVTSTGVVN
-503 LGSTATGGTLTVTST
+503 LGETTAGGTLTVTSA
-518 GAITQAVDTKVYA
+518 GAITQAVDTKVSSF
-531 LGAANFVGT
+531 GSVRFVGT

-556 DVGTVGTATI
+556 DVGTTGTATL

-594 ILPVVADTFNV
+594 TLPVVSDTFNV
-605 VVGGNFVPAANF
+605 VVGGDFVPAANF
-617 RAINGITVLSGG
+617 RAVNAVTVLSGG

>member
-1 MKYNK
+1 MKYNN
-6 KTLNNSLFT
+6 TQNNSRLVKLFASMMLFVVT
-15 KVLACLMV
+15 VTG
-23 FVFAVDT
+23 VFAIPGIT
-30 VSAVPSIAPTNLQT
+30 PTNLQT

-82 DALHYTLPSNNASV
+82 DALNYTLPSNNASV

-151 FYFQQNGFLPSQDGL
+151 FYFQQNGVIPSQDGL
-166 TPVAGNTT
+166 VPVAGNTT
-174 INNGAIIAVS
+174 INNGAIISVS
-184 ENITIVSKNITVNGV
+184 ENITLVSKNITVNGV

-206 LNADGNVTIGSAG
+206 LNADGNVTVGSAG

-240 VGNNTIVTNNLVVN
+240 AGNNTIITNNLVVN
-254 GNATSAFSSV
+254 GNSTSAFSSV

-306 GTPSVTAVGSGTVQI
+306 GTPSVTAVGNGTVQI
-321 TAPASLTVNVTNSGA
+321 SAPASLAVNVTNSGV

-370 SSRIFVYGGAAF
+370 SSRIFVYGSAAF
-382 TATAGNVNI
+382 TATAGNVTI

-417 QLNIVN
+417 QLNVVN

-431 ADYVFQTPTTG
+431 VDYIFQTPTTG
-442 VVNSALVSVVGA
+442 VVNSSLVSVVGT

-474 DVMFANNGALSIST
+474 DVVFANNGALSIST
-488 AATGNASVASTGVVT
+488 TATGNASVASTGAVT
-503 LGSTATGGTLTVTST
+503 LGSTTTGGTLTVAST
-518 GAITQAVDTKVYA
+518 GAISQAVDTKVYA

-556 DVGTVGTATI
+556 DVGTAGTTTI

-594 ILPVVADTFNV
+594 TLPVVADTFNV
-605 VVGGNFVPAANF
+605 VVGGDFVPAANF
-617 RAINGITVLSGG
+617 RAVNGITVLSGG

>member
-1 MKYNK
+1 MKYNN
-6 KTLNNSLFT
+6 TRNNSLLVKLF
-15 KVLACLMV
+15 ASMIV
-23 FVFAVDT
+23 FVVTVTSVFAI
-30 VSAVPSIAPTNLQT
+30 PSITPTNLQT

-82 DALHYTLPSNNASV
+82 DALNYTLPSNNASV

-106 TINGTLSSNGNV
+106 TINGTISSNGNV

-151 FYFQQNGFLPSQDGL
+151 FYFQQNGVIPSQDGL
-166 TPVAGNTT
+166 VPVAGNTT
-174 INNGAIIAVS
+174 INNGSIIAVS
-184 ENITIVSKNITVNGV
+184 ENITLVSKNITINGV

-206 LNADGNVTIGSAG
+206 LNADGNVTVGSAG

-240 VGNNTIVTNNLVVN
+240 AGNNTIVTNNLVVN
-254 GNATSAFSSV
+254 GNSTSAFSSV

-278 GTILADRISTSN
+278 GTILADRISTNS

-306 GTPSVTAVGSGTVQI
+306 GTPAVTAVGNGTVQI
-321 TAPASLTVNVTNSGA
+321 SAPASLTVNVTNSGA

-362 TGASVTDT
+362 TGASVNDT

-382 TATAGNVNI
+382 TATAGNVSI

-408 ALIFEDAAT
+408 ALIVEDAAT
-417 QLNIVN
+417 QLNVVN

-431 ADYVFQTPTTG
+431 ADYIFQTPTTG
-442 VVNSALVSVVGA
+442 VVNSILVSAVGT

-466 GNYTVVGN
+466 GNYTITGN
-474 DVMFANNGALSIST
+474 DVVFANNGALSIST
-488 AATGNASVASTGVVT
+488 TATGNASVTSTGVVN
-503 LGSTATGGTLTVTST
+503 LGETTAGGTLTVTSA
-518 GAITQAVDTKVYA
+518 GAITQAVDTKVSSF
-531 LGAANFVGT
+531 GSVRFVGT

-556 DVGTVGTATI
+556 DVGTAGTATL

-594 ILPVVADTFNV
+594 TLPVVSDTFNV
-605 VVGGNFVPAANF
+605 VVGGDFVPAANF
-617 RAINGITVLSGG
+617 RAVNAVTVLSGG

>member
-1 MKYNK
+1 MKYNN
-6 KTLNNSLFT
+6 TQNNSLLVKLFASMMLFVVT
-15 KVLACLMV
+15 VTS
-23 FVFAVDT
+23 VFAIPGIT
-30 VSAVPSIAPTNLQT
+30 STNLQT
-44 TAGVTVTGAGTTL
+44 TAGVTVTGAGTTI

-82 DALHYTLPSNNASV
+82 DALNYTLPSNNASV
-96 LNIVAGGASS
+96 LNIVAGGSSS

-166 TPVAGNTT
+166 APVAGNTT
-174 INNGAIIAVS
+174 INNGSIIAVS
-184 ENITIVSKNITVNGV
+184 ENITLVSKNITINGV

-206 LNADGNVTIGSAG
+206 LNADGNVTVGSAG

-240 VGNNTIVTNNLVVN
+240 AGNNTIITNNLVVN
-254 GNATSAFSSV
+254 GNSTSAFSSV

-278 GTILADRISTSN
+278 GTILADRISTNS
-290 TTVTGTNVTVN
+290 TTVNGTNVTVN

-306 GTPSVTAVGSGTVQI
+306 GTPSVTAVGNGTVQI
-321 TAPASLTVNVTNSGA
+321 SAPASLTVNVSNSGA
-336 GATSV
+336 GATTV

-382 TATAGNVNI
+382 TATAGNITI

-408 ALIFEDAAT
+408 ALIVEDAAT
-417 QLNIVN
+417 QLNVVN

-431 ADYVFQTPTTG
+431 VDYIFQTPTTG
-442 VVNSALVSVVGA
+442 VVNSALVSVVGS
-454 GNITLGAATNSA
+454 GNITLDAVTNSA
-466 GNYTVVGN
+466 GNYTITGN
-474 DVMFANNGALSIST
+474 DVVFANNGALSIST
-488 AATGNASVASTGVVT
+488 TATGNASVISTGAVT
-503 LGSTATGGTLTVTST
+503 LGSIDTGGTLTVTSA
-518 GAITQAVDTKVYA
+518 GAITQAVDTKVSSF
-531 LGAANFVGT
+531 GSVRFVGT

-556 DVGTVGTATI
+556 DVGTAGTATL

-579 ANATVKSTF
+579 ANATLKSTF

-594 ILPVVADTFNV
+594 ALPVVADTFNV
-605 VVGGNFVPAANF
+605 VVGGDFVPAANF
-617 RAINGITVLSGG
+617 RAVNAITVLSGG

>member
-1 MKYNK
+1 MKYNN
-6 KTLNNSLFT
+6 TRNNSLLVKLFASMMLFVVT
-15 KVLACLMV
+15 VTN
-23 FVFAVDT
+23 VFAIPGIT
-30 VSAVPSIAPTNLQT
+30 STNLQT

-82 DALHYTLPSNNASV
+82 DALNYTLPSNNASV

-106 TINGTLSSNGNV
+106 TINGTISSNGNV
-118 YVLNPNGILIGGSAR
+118 YVLNPNGILVGGSAR

-166 TPVAGNTT
+166 APVAGNTT
-174 INNGAIIAVS
+174 INNGSIIAVS
-184 ENITIVSKNITVNGV
+184 ENITLVSKNITINGV

-206 LNADGNVTIGSAG
+206 LNADGNVTVGSAG

-240 VGNNTIVTNNLVVN
+240 AGNNTIVTNNLVVN
-254 GNATSAFSSV
+254 GNSTSAFSSV

-306 GTPSVTAVGSGTVQI
+306 GTPSVTAVGNGTVQI
-321 TAPASLTVNVTNSGA
+321 SAPASLAVNVTNSGV

-362 TGASVTDT
+362 TGAAVTDT
-370 SSRIFVYGGAAF
+370 SSRIFVYGGTSF
-382 TATAGNVNI
+382 TATAGNVTI

-408 ALIFEDAAT
+408 ALIVEDAAT
-417 QLNIVN
+417 QLNVVN

-431 ADYVFQTPTTG
+431 VDYIFQTPTTG
-442 VVNSALVSVVGA
+442 VVNSSLVSVTGA
-454 GNITLGAATNSA
+454 GNITLGAATNST

-474 DVMFANNGALSIST
+474 DVVFANNGALSIST
-488 AATGNASVASTGVVT
+488 TATGNASVASTGAVT
-503 LGSTATGGTLTVTST
+503 LGSTTTGGTLTVTSA
-518 GAITQAVDTKVYA
+518 GAISQAVDTKVYA

-556 DVGTVGTATI
+556 DVGTAGTTTI

-605 VVGGNFVPAANF
+605 VVGGDFVPAANF
-617 RAINGITVLSGG
+617 RAVNAITVLSGG

>member
-1 MKYNK
+1 MKYNN
-6 KTLNNSLFT
+6 TQNNSLLVKLFASMMLFVVT
-15 KVLACLMV
+15 VTS
-23 FVFAVDT
+23 VFAIPGIT
-30 VSAVPSIAPTNLQT
+30 STNLQT

-82 DALHYTLPSNNASV
+82 DALNYTLPSNNASV

-118 YVLNPNGILIGGSAR
+118 YVLNPNGILIGSSAR

-166 TPVAGNTT
+166 VPVAGNTT
-174 INNGAIIAVS
+174 INNGAIIAVG
-184 ENITIVSKNITVNGV
+184 ENITLVSKNITINGV

-206 LNADGNVTIGSAG
+206 LNADGNVTVGSAG

-240 VGNNTIVTNNLVVN
+240 AGNNTIITNNLVVN
-254 GNATSAFSSV
+254 GNSTSAFSSV

-306 GTPSVTAVGSGTVQI
+306 GTPSVTAVGNGTVQI
-321 TAPASLTVNVTNSGA
+321 SAPASLAVNVTNSGV

-347 TLGKVQVEG
+347 ILGKVQVEG

-362 TGASVTDT
+362 TGAAVTDT
-370 SSRIFVYGGAAF
+370 SSRIFVYGGTSF
-382 TATAGNVNI
+382 TATAGNVTI

-417 QLNIVN
+417 QLNVVN

-431 ADYVFQTPTTG
+431 VDYIFQTPTTG
-442 VVNSALVSVVGA
+442 VVNSSLVSVAGA

-474 DVMFANNGALSIST
+474 DVVFTNNGALSIST
-488 AATGNASVASTGVVT
+488 TATGNASVASTGAVT
-503 LGSTATGGTLTVTST
+503 LGSTTTGGTLTVTSA
-518 GAITQAVDTKVYA
+518 GAIAQAVDTKVYA
-531 LGAANFVGT
+531 LGASNFVGT

-556 DVGTVGTATI
+556 DVGTAGTATI

-605 VVGGNFVPAANF
+605 VVGGDFVPAANF
-617 RAINGITVLSGG
+617 RAVNAVTVLSGG

>member
-1 MKYNK
+1 MKYNN
-6 KTLNNSLFT
+6 TRNNSLIVKLFASMMLFVVT
-15 KVLACLMV
+15 VTS
-23 FVFAVDT
+23 VFAIPGIT
-30 VSAVPSIAPTNLQT
+30 STNLQT

-82 DALHYTLPSNNASV
+82 DALNYTLPSNNASV

-106 TINGTLSSNGNV
+106 TINGTISSNGNV

-151 FYFQQNGFLPSQDGL
+151 FYFQQNGVIPSQDGL
-166 TPVAGNTT
+166 VPVAGNTT
-174 INNGAIIAVS
+174 INNGSIIAVS
-184 ENITIVSKNITVNGV
+184 ENITLVSKNITINGV

-206 LNADGNVTIGSAG
+206 LNADGNVTVGSAG
-219 MAYIAGNL
+219 MAYIAGDL

-240 VGNNTIVTNNLVVN
+240 AGNNTIVTNNLVVN
-254 GNATSAFSSV
+254 GNSTSAFSSV

-278 GTILADRISTSN
+278 GTILADRISTNS

-306 GTPSVTAVGSGTVQI
+306 GTPAVTAVGNGTVQI
-321 TAPASLTVNVTNSGA
+321 SAPASLTVNVTNSGA

-362 TGASVTDT
+362 TGASVNDT

-382 TATAGNVNI
+382 TATAGNVSI

-408 ALIFEDAAT
+408 ALIVEDAAT
-417 QLNIVN
+417 QLNVVN

-442 VVNSALVSVVGA
+442 VVNSALVSVVGT

-466 GNYTVVGN
+466 GNYTITGN
-474 DVMFANNGALSIST
+474 DVVFANNGALSIST
-488 AATGNASVASTGVVT
+488 TATGNASVTSTGAVN
-503 LGSTATGGTLTVTST
+503 LGGTTAGGTLTVTSA
-518 GAITQAVDTKVYA
+518 GAITQAVDTKVSSF
-531 LGAANFVGT
+531 GSVRFVGT

-556 DVGTVGTATI
+556 DVGTTGTATL

-594 ILPVVADTFNV
+594 TLPVVADTFNV
-605 VVGGNFVPAANF
+605 VVGGDFVPAANF
-617 RAINGITVLSGG
+617 RAVNTVTVLSGG

>member
-1 MKYNK
+1 MKYNN
-6 KTLNNSLFT
+6 TRNNSLLVKLF
-15 KVLACLMV
+15 ASMIV
-23 FVFAVDT
+23 FVVTVTSVFAI
-30 VSAVPSIAPTNLQT
+30 PSITPTNLQT

-82 DALHYTLPSNNASV
+82 DALNYTLPSNNASV

-106 TINGTLSSNGNV
+106 TINGTISSNGNV

-151 FYFQQNGFLPSQDGL
+151 FYFQQNGVIPSQDGL
-166 TPVAGNTT
+166 VPVAGNTT
-174 INNGAIIAVS
+174 INNGSIIAVS
-184 ENITIVSKNITVNGV
+184 ENITLVSKNITINGV

-206 LNADGNVTIGSAG
+206 LNADGNVTVGSAG

-240 VGNNTIVTNNLVVN
+240 AGNNTIVTNNLVVN
-254 GNATSAFSSV
+254 GNSTSAFSSV
-264 ATGTIQAKTLNVTA
+264 AAGTIQAKTLNVTA
-278 GTILADRISTSN
+278 GTILADRISTNS

-306 GTPSVTAVGSGTVQI
+306 GTPAVTAVGNGTVQI
-321 TAPASLTVNVTNSGA
+321 SAPASLTVNVTNSGA

-362 TGASVTDT
+362 TGASVNDT

-382 TATAGNVNI
+382 TATAGNVSI

-408 ALIFEDAAT
+408 ALIVEDAAT
-417 QLNIVN
+417 QLNVVN

-431 ADYVFQTPTTG
+431 ADYIFQTPTTG
-442 VVNSALVSVVGA
+442 VVNSILVSAVGT

-466 GNYTVVGN
+466 GNYTITGN
-474 DVMFANNGALSIST
+474 DVVFANNGTLSIST
-488 AATGNASVASTGVVT
+488 TATGNASVTSTGAVN
-503 LGSTATGGTLTVTST
+503 LGGTTAGGTLTVTSA
-518 GAITQAVDTKVYA
+518 GAITQAVDTKVSSF
-531 LGAANFVGT
+531 GSVRFVGT

-556 DVGTVGTATI
+556 DVGTAGTATL

-594 ILPVVADTFNV
+594 TLPVVSDTFNV
-605 VVGGNFVPAANF
+605 VVGGDFIPAANF
-617 RAINGITVLSGG
+617 RAVNAVTVLSGG

>member
-1 MKYNK
+1 MKYNN
-6 KTLNNSLFT
+6 TRNNSLLVKLF
-15 KVLACLMV
+15 ASMIV
-23 FVFAVDT
+23 FVVTVTSVFAI
-30 VSAVPSIAPTNLQT
+30 PSITPTNLQT

-82 DALHYTLPSNNASV
+82 DALNYTLPSNNASV

-106 TINGTLSSNGNV
+106 TINGTISSNGNV

-151 FYFQQNGFLPSQDGL
+151 FYFQQNGVIPSQDGL
-166 TPVAGNTT
+166 VPVAGNTT
-174 INNGAIIAVS
+174 INNGSIIAVS
-184 ENITIVSKNITVNGV
+184 ENITLVSKNITINGV

-206 LNADGNVTIGSAG
+206 LNADGNVTVGSAG

-240 VGNNTIVTNNLVVN
+240 AGNNTIVTNNLVVN
-254 GNATSAFSSV
+254 GNSTSAFSSV

-278 GTILADRISTSN
+278 GTILADRISTNS

-306 GTPSVTAVGSGTVQI
+306 GTPAVTAVGNGTVQI
-321 TAPASLTVNVTNSGA
+321 SAPASLTVNVTNSGA

-362 TGASVTDT
+362 TGASVNDT

-382 TATAGNVNI
+382 TATAGNVSI

-408 ALIFEDAAT
+408 ALIVEDAAT
-417 QLNIVN
+417 QLNVVN

-431 ADYVFQTPTTG
+431 ADYIFQTPTTG

-466 GNYTVVGN
+466 GNYTIIGN
-474 DVMFANNGALSIST
+474 DVVFANNGALSIST
-488 AATGNASVASTGVVT
+488 TATGNASVTSTGVVN
-503 LGSTATGGTLTVTST
+503 LGETTAGGTLTVTSA
-518 GAITQAVDTKVYA
+518 GAITQAVDTKVSSF
-531 LGAANFVGT
+531 GSVRFVGT

-556 DVGTVGTATI
+556 DVGTTGTATL

-594 ILPVVADTFNV
+594 TLPVVSDTFNV
-605 VVGGNFVPAANF
+605 VVGGDFVPAANF
-617 RAINGITVLSGG
+617 RAVNAVTVLSGG

>member
-1 MKYNK
+1 MKYNN
-6 KTLNNSLFT
+6 TRNNSLLVKLF
-15 KVLACLMV
+15 ASMIV
-23 FVFAVDT
+23 FVVTVTSVFAI
-30 VSAVPSIAPTNLQT
+30 PSITPTNLQT

-82 DALHYTLPSNNASV
+82 DALNYTLPSNNASV

-106 TINGTLSSNGNV
+106 TINGAISSNGNV
-118 YVLNPNGILIGGSAR
+118 YVLNPNGILVGGSAR

-166 TPVAGNTT
+166 VPVAGNTT
-174 INNGAIIAVS
+174 INNGSIIAVS
-184 ENITIVSKNITVNGV
+184 ENITLVSKNITINGV

-206 LNADGNVTIGSAG
+206 LNADGNVTVGSAG
-219 MAYIAGNL
+219 MAYIAGDL

-240 VGNNTIVTNNLVVN
+240 AGNNTIVTNNLVVN
-254 GNATSAFSSV
+254 GNSTSAFSSV

-278 GTILADRISTSN
+278 GTILADRISTNS

-306 GTPSVTAVGSGTVQI
+306 GTPSVTAVGNGTVQI
-321 TAPASLTVNVTNSGA
+321 SAPASLTVNVTNSGA

-362 TGASVTDT
+362 TGASVNDT
-370 SSRIFVYGGAAF
+370 SSRIFVYGSAAF
-382 TATAGNVNI
+382 AATAGNVTI

-408 ALIFEDAAT
+408 ALIVEDAAT
-417 QLNIVN
+417 QLNVVN

-431 ADYVFQTPTTG
+431 VDYVFQTPTTG

-466 GNYTVVGN
+466 GNYTITGN
-474 DVMFANNGALSIST
+474 DVVVANNGALSIST
-488 AATGNASVASTGVVT
+488 TATGNASVTSTGAVN
-503 LGSTATGGTLTVTST
+503 LGGTTAAGTLTVTSA
-518 GAITQAVDTKVYA
+518 GAITQAVDTKVSSF
-531 LGAANFVGT
+531 GSVRFVGT

-556 DVGTVGTATI
+556 DVGTAGTATL

-594 ILPVVADTFNV
+594 TLPVVADTFNV
-605 VVGGNFVPAANF
+605 VVGGDFVPAANF
-617 RAINGITVLSGG
+617 RAVNGITVLSGG

>member
-1 MKYNK
+1 MKYNN
-6 KTLNNSLFT
+6 TQNNSLLVKLFASMMLFVVT
-15 KVLACLMV
+15 VTS
-23 FVFAVDT
+23 VFAIPGIT
-30 VSAVPSIAPTNLQT
+30 STNLQT

-82 DALHYTLPSNNASV
+82 DALNYTLPSNNSSV

-151 FYFQQNGFLPSQDGL
+151 FYFQQNGVIPSQDGL
-166 TPVAGNTT
+166 VPVAGNTT

-184 ENITIVSKNITVNGV
+184 ENITLVSKNITVNGV

-206 LNADGNVTIGSAG
+206 LNADGNVTVGSSG

-240 VGNNTIVTNNLVVN
+240 AGNNTIITNNIVVN
-254 GNATSAFSSV
+254 GNSTSAFSSV

-278 GTILADRISTSN
+278 GTILADRISTSS

-306 GTPSVTAVGSGTVQI
+306 GTPSVTAVGNGTVQI
-321 TAPASLTVNVTNSGA
+321 SAPASLAVNVTNSGV

-362 TGASVTDT
+362 TGAAVTDT
-370 SSRIFVYGGAAF
+370 SSRIFVYGGASF

-408 ALIFEDAAT
+408 AVIVEDAAT
-417 QLNIVN
+417 QLNVVN

-431 ADYVFQTPTTG
+431 VDYIFQTPTTG
-442 VVNSALVSVVGA
+442 VVNSSLVSVVGA

-466 GNYTVVGN
+466 GNYTIVGN
-474 DVMFANNGALSIST
+474 DVVFSNNGALSIST
-488 AATGNASVASTGVVT
+488 TATGNASVASMGAVT
-503 LGSTATGGTLTVTST
+503 LGSTTTGGTLTVTSA
-518 GAITQAVDTKVYA
+518 GAIAQAVDTKVYA

-556 DVGTVGTATI
+556 DVGTAGTTTI

-579 ANATVKSTF
+579 ANATVKSTL

-594 ILPVVADTFNV
+594 ILPAVADTFNV
-605 VVGGNFVPAANF
+605 VVGGDFVPAANF
-617 RAINGITVLSGG
+617 RAVNAVTVLSGG

>member
-1 MKYNK
+1 MKYNN
-6 KTLNNSLFT
+6 TRNNSLLVKLF
-15 KVLACLMV
+15 ASMIV
-23 FVFAVDT
+23 FVVTVTSVFAI
-30 VSAVPSIAPTNLQT
+30 PSITPTNLQT

-82 DALHYTLPSNNASV
+82 DALNYTLPSNNASV

-106 TINGTLSSNGNV
+106 TINGTISSNGNV

-151 FYFQQNGFLPSQDGL
+151 FYFQQNGVIPSQDGL
-166 TPVAGNTT
+166 VPVAGNTT
-174 INNGAIIAVS
+174 INNGSIIAVS
-184 ENITIVSKNITVNGV
+184 ENITLVSKNITINGV

-206 LNADGNVTIGSAG
+206 LNADGNVTVGSAG
-219 MAYIAGNL
+219 MAYIAGDL
-227 TINNPTGTTTIGS
+227 TINNPTGTTAIGS
-240 VGNNTIVTNNLVVN
+240 AGNNTIVTNNLVVN
-254 GNATSAFSSV
+254 GNSTSAFSSV

-278 GTILADRISTSN
+278 GTILADRISTNS

-306 GTPSVTAVGSGTVQI
+306 GTPAVTAVGNGTVQI
-321 TAPASLTVNVTNSGA
+321 SAPASLTVNVTNSGA

-362 TGASVTDT
+362 TGASVNDT

-382 TATAGNVNI
+382 TATAGNVSI

-408 ALIFEDAAT
+408 ALIVEDAAT
-417 QLNIVN
+417 QLNVVN

-431 ADYVFQTPTTG
+431 ADYIFQTPTTG
-442 VVNSALVSVVGA
+442 VVNSILVSAVGT

-466 GNYTVVGN
+466 GNYTITGN
-474 DVMFANNGALSIST
+474 DVVFANNGALSIST
-488 AATGNASVASTGVVT
+488 TATGNASVTSTGVVN
-503 LGSTATGGTLTVTST
+503 LGETTAGGTLTVTSA
-518 GAITQAVDTKVYA
+518 GAITQAVDTKVSSF
-531 LGAANFVGT
+531 GSVRFVGT

-556 DVGTVGTATI
+556 DVGTTGTATL

-594 ILPVVADTFNV
+594 TLPVVSDTFNV
-605 VVGGNFVPAANF
+605 VVGGDFVPAANF
-617 RAINGITVLSGG
+617 RAVNTVTVLSGG

>member
-1 MKYNK
+1 MKYNN
-6 KTLNNSLFT
+6 TRNNSLLVKLF
-15 KVLACLMV
+15 ASMIV
-23 FVFAVDT
+23 FVVTVTSVFAI
-30 VSAVPSIAPTNLQT
+30 PSITPTNLQT

-82 DALHYTLPSNNASV
+82 DALNYTLPSNNASV

-106 TINGTLSSNGNV
+106 TINGTISSNGNV

-151 FYFQQNGFLPSQDGL
+151 FYFQQNGVIPSQDGL
-166 TPVAGNTT
+166 VPVAGNTT
-174 INNGAIIAVS
+174 INNGSIIAVS
-184 ENITIVSKNITVNGV
+184 ENITLVSKNITINGV

-206 LNADGNVTIGSAG
+206 LNADGNVTVGSAG

-240 VGNNTIVTNNLVVN
+240 TGNNTIVTNNLVVN
-254 GNATSAFSSV
+254 GNSTSAFSSV

-278 GTILADRISTSN
+278 GTILADRISTNS

-306 GTPSVTAVGSGTVQI
+306 GTPAVTAVGNGTVQI
-321 TAPASLTVNVTNSGA
+321 SAPASLTVNVTNSGA

-362 TGASVTDT
+362 TGASVNDT

-382 TATAGNVNI
+382 TATAGNVSI

-408 ALIFEDAAT
+408 ALIVEDAAT
-417 QLNIVN
+417 QLNVVN

-431 ADYVFQTPTTG
+431 ADYIFQTPTTG
-442 VVNSALVSVVGA
+442 VVNSILVSAVGT

-466 GNYTVVGN
+466 GNYTITGN
-474 DVMFANNGALSIST
+474 DVVFANNGALSIST
-488 AATGNASVASTGVVT
+488 TATGNASVTSTGVVN
-503 LGSTATGGTLTVTST
+503 LGETTAGGTLTVTSA
-518 GAITQAVDTKVYA
+518 GAITQAVDTKVSSF
-531 LGAANFVGT
+531 GSVRFVGT

-556 DVGTVGTATI
+556 DVGTTGTATL

-594 ILPVVADTFNV
+594 TLPVVSDTFNV
-605 VVGGNFVPAANF
+605 VVGGDFVPAANF
-617 RAINGITVLSGG
+617 RAVNAVTVLSGG

>member
-1 MKYNK
+1 MKYNN
-6 KTLNNSLFT
+6 TQNNSLLVKLFASMMLFVVNVT
-15 KVLACLMV
+15 N
-23 FVFAVDT
+23 VFAIPNIT
-30 VSAVPSIAPTNLQT
+30 STNLQT

-82 DALHYTLPSNNASV
+82 DALNYTLPSNNASV

-118 YVLNPNGILIGGSAR
+118 YVLNPNGILVGGSAR

-166 TPVAGNTT
+166 APVAGNTT

-184 ENITIVSKNITVNGV
+184 ENITLVSNNITINGV

-206 LNADGNVTIGSAG
+206 LNADGNVTVGSAG

-240 VGNNTIVTNNLVVN
+240 AGNNTIITNNLVVN
-254 GNATSAFSSV
+254 GNSTSAFSSV

-306 GTPSVTAVGSGTVQI
+306 GTPSVTAVGNGTVQI
-321 TAPASLTVNVTNSGA
+321 SAPASLTVNVSNSGA
-336 GATSV
+336 GATTV

-370 SSRIFVYGGAAF
+370 SSRIFVYGSAAF

-408 ALIFEDAAT
+408 ALIVEDAAT
-417 QLNIVN
+417 QLNVVN

-431 ADYVFQTPTTG
+431 VDYIFQTPTTG
-442 VVNSALVSVVGA
+442 VVNSSLVSVVGS
-454 GNITLGAATNSA
+454 GNTYMHRLERTGERNFLVCRDRYRSSCGGGVGWGRVANAKA
-466 GNYTVVGN
+466 VVGIRPGHE
-474 DVMFANNGALSIST
+474 AGP
-488 AATGNASVASTGVVT
+488 AA
-503 LGSTATGGTLTVTST
+503 
-518 GAITQAVDTKVYA
+518 
-531 LGAANFVGT
+531 
-540 GLTLSNAGN
+540 
-549 GFGGITV
+549 
-556 DVGTVGTATI
+556 
-566 TEETT
+566 
-571 LNLVSLRA
+571 RA
-579 ANATVKSTF
+579 AA
-588 DVITTG
+588 G
-594 ILPVVADTFNV
+594 RHA
-605 VVGGNFVPAANF
+605 
-617 RAINGITVLSGG
+617 R
-629 NVDLSN
+629 
-635 LSLITNL
+635 
-642 NNKSPSIIAKGY
+642 PSR
-654 KAPQP
+654 